1 MSDSALIGT
10 LSGTVSKASSA
21 SASELPLT
29 SALPQALRPRPLIEG
44 EMTLGGLDDQVL
56 AFPAKRPPRV
66 WYVALAIT
74 TVVMLTGLSL
84 LGYTIYMGIGVWG
97 NTSPVFWAFDIINF
111 VFWVGIG
118 HAGTLISAIL
128 FLFRMRWRN
137 AIARFAEAMTIF
149 AVMCAA
155 LFPALHTGRPWL
167 DYFLFPYPNQRAIWP
182 NFRSPLVWDV
192 FAVGTYFSVSL
203 MFWYLGLVPDIAS
216 MRDRTQSKT
225 RKAIYTVLSLGW
237 RGAASHWRHYEKA
250 YLLLA
255 GLATG
260 LVLSVHSVVSFDFA
274 TSVVPG
280 WHMTIFPPYFVAGAI
295 FAGFAMV
302 VIVLVVVR
310 ETMQLK
316 NLITDYHL
324 EVMNKVVLAMSC
336 IMGFSYFMEGAT
348 AWYSQSEYLI
358 HTFKNI
364 ISGTYGWAGWLTI
377 ACNIVIPQL
386 FWFKKCRTSYFWM
399 ILVSIAVTVGM
410 WFERFVII
418 VISLHQDYLPS
429 SWRIYRPTLVDYGIL
444 LGSFGLFFTLVLLF
458 ARVLPVIATSEVK
471 AMLPGA
477 QPRHGGH
484 HA

>member
-1 MSDSALIGT
+1 MSEAALRAN
-10 LSGTVSKASSA
+10 LPQSLLPV
-21 SASELPLT
+21 PLT
-29 SALPQALRPRPLIEG
+29 VGHVDPGS
-44 EMTLGGLDDQVL
+44 LDDQVL
-56 AFPAKRPPRV
+56 AFPAKRPPKV
-66 WYVALAIT
+66 WYMALAFT
-74 TVVMLTGLSL
+74 LSL
-84 LGYTIYMGIGVWG
+84 FLMGAGFMAYTVYMGIGVWG

-128 FLFRMRWRN
+128 FLFRARWRN

-149 AVMCAA
+149 AVICAGI
-155 LFPALHTGRPWL
+155 FPALHTGRPWL
-167 DYFLFPYPNQRAIWP
+167 DFFLFPYPNQRAIWP
-182 NFRSPLVWDV
+182 NFRSPLLWDV
-192 FAVGTYFSVSL
+192 FAISTYFSVSL
-203 MFWYLGLVPDIAS
+203 MFWFLGLVPDLAS
-216 MRDRTQSKT
+216 LRDRTDKKHKV
-225 RKAIYTVLSLGW
+225 RKAVYTVLSMGW

-274 TSVVPG
+274 TSIVPG

-310 ETMQLK
+310 ETMQLR

-336 IMGFSYFMEGAT
+336 IMGYSYFMEGWT
-348 AWYSQSEYLI
+348 AWYSQNEYLT
-358 HTFKNI
+358 HAFKNI
-364 ISGTYGWAGWLTI
+364 IGGTYGWAGWLTI
-377 ACNIVIPQL
+377 GCNIAIPQL
-386 FWFKKCRTSYFWM
+386 YWFKKCRTSYFWM
-399 ILVSIAVTVGM
+399 IFVSIAVTVGM

-429 SWRIYRPTLVDYGIL
+429 AWRVYRPTLVDFGIL
-444 LGSFGLFFTLVLLF
+444 IGSFGLFFTLVLLF
-458 ARVLPVIATSEVK
+458 ARVLPVIATTEVK
-471 AMLPGA
+471 AILPGA
-477 QPRHGGH
+477 QPKHGGH
-484 HA
+484 GHE

>member
-1 MSDSALIGT
+1 MNAETSSMTTPLPDALRE
-10 LSGTVSKASSA
+10 V
-21 SASELPLT
+21 PLT
-29 SALPQALRPRPLIEG
+29 EG
-44 EMTLGGLDDQVL
+44 IVTPGSLDDQILGVTDR
-56 AFPAKRPPRV
+56 KPPRK
-66 WYVALAIT
+66 WFLAIAFT
-74 TVVMLTGLSL
+74 SL
-84 LGYTIYMGIGVWG
+84 LATLGFGFIGYTIATGIGVWG
-97 NTSPVFWAFDIINF
+97 NNSPVFWAFDIINF

-149 AVMCAA
+149 AVMCAGI
-155 LFPALHTGRPWL
+155 FPLIHVGRPWL
-167 DYFLFPYPNQRAIWP
+167 AFWLFPYPNQRAIWP

-192 FAVGTYFSVSL
+192 FAVSTYFAVSA
-203 MFWYLGLVPDIAS
+203 MFWYLGLLPDLAS
-216 MRDRTQSKT
+216 MRDRTDHKW
-225 RKAIYTVLSLGW
+225 RKLVYSVLALGW
-237 RGAASHWRHYEKA
+237 HGSGRHWQHYEKA

-310 ETMQLK
+310 ESMDLT
-316 NLITDYHL
+316 NLITVRHL
-324 EVMNKVVLAMSC
+324 DVMNKVILGMSC
-336 IMGFSYFMEGAT
+336 LMGYSYVMEGFT
-348 AWYSQSEYLI
+348 AWYSQNVYLH
-358 HTFKNI
+358 HTFLNI
-364 ISGTYGWAGWLTI
+364 IGGHYGWAGWLTI
-377 ACNIVIPQL
+377 SCNIFIPQL
-386 FWFKKCRTSYFWM
+386 LWFQKCRTSYFWM
-399 ILVSIAVTVGM
+399 ILVAVSVTVGM

-418 VISLHQDYLPS
+418 VISLHQDFLPS
-429 SWRIYRPTLVDYGIL
+429 AWRNYTPTLVDFGIL

-458 ARVLPVIATSEVK
+458 ARVLPVIATTEVK
-471 AMLPGA
+471 GILPGA
-477 QPRHGGH
+477 QPTHGGD